1 LLVLLLTYEIKTFSL
16 EKHET
21 KDIQDSHVN
30 GSLIPVW
37 RDWDNL
43 VKIHPKMVYVTTINP
58 NEIKG
63 PHLHI
68 TRSYYFVC
76 ISGKVVFII
85 KDPSGKYHEIESSY
99 ENPVLIEVPKN
110 FGSCHI
116 NLSNE
121 TSMILCLASPAWR
134 PDDKDEHNVV
144 FDDYDWKKWESSTT
158 KKVI

>member
-1 LLVLLLTYEIKTFSL
+1 LTYQIKTFSL

-21 KDIQDSHVN
+21 KDIHDGHVN

-43 VKIHPKMVYVTTINP
+43 VKIHPKMVYVTTIEP
-58 NEIKG
+58 HEIKG

-68 TRSYYFVC
+68 TRHYYFTC
-76 ISGKVVFII
+76 IRGKVVFII
-85 KDPSGKYHEIESSY
+85 RDPSGKYHEIESGHD
-99 ENPVLIEVPKN
+99 NPVLIEVPKN
-110 FGSCHI
+110 FVSSHI

-121 TSMILCLASPAWR
+121 TSMILCLANPAWS
-134 PDDKDEHNVV
+134 PNDKDEHNVV
-144 FDDYDWKKWESSTT
+144 FDDYNWKKWESYTS

>member
-1 LLVLLLTYEIKTFSL
+1 MINNIKTFTL
-16 EKHET
+16 EKHNT
-21 KDIQDSHVN
+21 KDIRDGHIN

-43 VKIHPKMVYVTTINP
+43 IELSPKMVYVTTINP

-68 TRSYYFVC
+68 TRNYCFVC
-76 ISGKVVFII
+76 IRGKVVFII
-85 KDPSGKYHEIESSY
+85 RDPHGKYHEIESSC

-110 FGSCHI
+110 FASSHI

-121 TSMILCLASPAWR
+121 TSMILCLVDPAWR
-134 PDDKDEHNVV
+134 PDDKDEHNVT
-144 FDDYDWKKWESSTT
+144 FDDYDWEKWKSFTT
-158 KKVI
+158 KKSLKN